1 MMTIYQ
7 SFSTKTVFYQ
17 QKINSKTLNLLFR
30 IRNFIKYD
38 NRIFEKSNTIDK
50 HSQDEWEGIIIKTK
64 NQRKSRWTINK
75 YWVLVA
81 LQWISYQNLTH
92 SIFWLPLMTRI
103 HVRFSIFMYQTKWV
117 YWTFIWLFSFWFL
130 VPLDFFFSRDK
141 IH

>member
-7 SFSTKTVFYQ
+7 SFSTKTVFYL

-117 YWTFIWLFSFWFL
+117 YRTFIWIFSFWFL
-130 VPLDFFFSRDK
+130 VPLCFFFFQR
-141 IH
+141 